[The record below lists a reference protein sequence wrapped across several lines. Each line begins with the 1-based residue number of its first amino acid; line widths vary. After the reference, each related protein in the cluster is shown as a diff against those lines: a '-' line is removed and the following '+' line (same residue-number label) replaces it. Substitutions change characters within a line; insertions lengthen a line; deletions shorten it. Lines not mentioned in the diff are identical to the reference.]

1 VTAEGSM
8 GPLEA
13 IFKSLD
19 FKPIVF
25 GTFAE
30 ASTNLGEF
38 VELGV
43 EYRVEHMG
51 RTMAATSVDSVK
63 TALRRRY
70 KTQLA
75 TTA

>member
-1 VTAEGSM
+1 MTAEGSM